1 LNALRQALGT
11 STRCNNSANNNN
23 SNKATT
29 TKNKATSTKDSTTAP
44 AAVQNNNS
52 NDISATEMQQQQQQQ
67 QRAPTPTYTKAALP
81 ATGVRGP
88 ILGTVLP
95 RNDAIKPTQKTSKSV
110 EPLGQ
115 KTTTAS
121 GTSTGKEEN
130 KSSSGK
136 KRLYKSASTEEVFCA
151 AGTKCKGPFLL
162 LNTALV
168 AMEQFNKAL
177 VNSDD
182 FEYMKDQY
190 EEEEGRLPDQ
200 IRSFFTHVCKLT
212 QILGIDYLGTNFP
225 G

>member
-1 LNALRQALGT
+1 LGT

-81 ATGVRGP
+81 AVRGP

-130 KSSSGK
+130 KSSSSK

-162 LNTALV
+162 PNTALV
-168 AMEQFNKAL
+168 AMGQFNKAL

-212 QILGIDYLGTNFP
+212 QILGIDYLGTNSP